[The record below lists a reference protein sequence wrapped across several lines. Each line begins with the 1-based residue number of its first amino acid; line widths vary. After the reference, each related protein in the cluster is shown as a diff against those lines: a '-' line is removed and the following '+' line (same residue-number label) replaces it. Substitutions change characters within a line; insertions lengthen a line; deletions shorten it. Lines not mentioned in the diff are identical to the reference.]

1 MSPAEIIVIILLVV
15 HIAFIALWAGAA
27 ALTSSI
33 ILPSLSQIT
42 PTSRAEFIIAALPRL
57 ARFIVGVSTGA
68 VIAGVILFGYETR
81 VATGYAPS
89 SLGTTFIAVGAIIGL
104 ISYGLALGVAYPT
117 ANKLVK
123 VLKGAKDTDMS
134 GSSIPAEIPRLQV
147 RMRMVAGASGGL
159 LALALLLMVI
169 GATV

>member
-1 MSPAEIIVIILLVV
+1 MSPAEIVVIILLVL
-15 HIAFIALWAGAA
+15 HIAFIALWLGAA

-33 ILPSLSQIT
+33 ILPSLGQISLS
-42 PTSRAEFIIAALPRL
+42 SRGEFIIAALPRL
-57 ARFIVGVSTGA
+57 SRFIVGVSTGA
-68 VIAGVILFGYETR
+68 VLAGVILFGYETR

-104 ISYGLALGVAYPT
+104 ISYVLALVAAYPT

-123 VLKGAKDTDMS
+123 ALKGAKDSDKT
-134 GSSIPAEIPRLQV
+134 GSSMPAEISKMQV

-159 LALALLLMVI
+159 LGLALLLMVI